1 MSNTVE
7 NERVE
12 VIEKYAALADNLLA
26 EEYGE
31 DYEADDVVKLA
42 SFLIDHDIE
51 AEEVMEK
58 EAGTEET
65 EETSLKNERVE
76 VIEKYAALADNLLA
90 EEYGEDYEAD
100 DVVKLAEYL
109 IDYDVEAEEQI
120 EKYAEYETAGRVMA
134 DAFMDQ
140 LSDEDTEDVEKTAEE
155 DVEKTAELIVST
167 LYNEYFSE

>member
-7 NERVE
+7 
-12 VIEKYAALADNLLA
+12 
-26 EEYGE
+26 
-31 DYEADDVVKLA
+31 
-42 SFLIDHDIE
+42 
-51 AEEVMEK
+51 
-58 EAGTEET
+58 
-65 EETSLKNERVE
+65 NERVE